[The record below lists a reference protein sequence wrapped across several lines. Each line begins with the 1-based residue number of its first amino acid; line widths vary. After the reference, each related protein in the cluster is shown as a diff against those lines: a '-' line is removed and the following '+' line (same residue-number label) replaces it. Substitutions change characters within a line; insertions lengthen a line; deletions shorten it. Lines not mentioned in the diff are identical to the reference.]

1 MGAGVPIAA
10 TCGLAPIPTF
20 ARMRAKEKSVAAS
33 RRLDFARMTLASNH
47 MRVTARIDPP
57 WDTTAWRTAA
67 RAALCAD
74 LAPERLDWSGGAQ
87 GSLLGGLD
95 LASLPAQRTAPRVPS
110 EFLTL
115 ADAVL
120 CNRAEDRHGLLYRIL
135 WRLAEGERALLLRAS
150 DPDVHRARTMAQA
163 VRRDSHKMKAFVRFR
178 EVPGD
183 ADRYIAWFE
192 PDHHIVDRVAPF
204 FARRFAGMRWA
215 IVTPYRTA
223 MWDGEALAFADGGSR
238 ADAPAEDAR
247 EDLWRTYYA
256 NIFNPAR
263 LNTTMMRAE
272 MPQKY
277 WKHLPEAALLPD
289 LVRDAGLRVREM
301 AEREHAAP
309 RRRIP
314 AAPAPAPVVA
324 GSLEALRASAH
335 DCRRCPLW
343 QPATQTVFGE
353 GPAGARTMI
362 VGEQPGDEED
372 LSGRPFV
379 GPAGRLFSRALDEL
393 GIDRSTLYLTN
404 AVKHFRFEPRGK
416 RRLHRRP
423 DVAHIE
429 ACNGWLRAEIAQ
441 VKPERIVCLGAS
453 AARAVFGPGVR
464 LSEERG
470 IWRTRDDG
478 VRAFATVHPSWVL
491 RQGDRQAQAQAYAG
505 FVDDLRQLLA
515 A

>member
-1 MGAGVPIAA
+1 MNRQLSTSRIS
-10 TCGLAPIPTF
+10 
-20 ARMRAKEKSVAAS
+20 ARV
-33 RRLDFARMTLASNH
+33 
-47 MRVTARIDPP
+47 DPP
-57 WDTTAWRTAA
+57 WDATAWRAAA
-67 RAALCAD
+67 RAALCAG
-74 LAPERLDWSGGAQ
+74 LPPEDLDWSGGAQ
-87 GSLLGGLD
+87 GSLLGGNNL
-95 LASLPAQRTAPRVPS
+95 STLPATRSAPRVPA

-120 CNRAEDRHGLLYRIL
+120 CHRAEDRHGLLYRML
-135 WRLAEGERALLLRAS
+135 WRIAQGERALLLRAA

-163 VRRDSHKMKAFVRFR
+163 VKRDSHKMKAFVRFR

-183 ADRYIAWFE
+183 TDRYIAWFE
-192 PDHHIVDRVAPF
+192 PDQFIVDRVAPF

-215 IVTPYRTA
+215 IVTPYRSA
-223 MWDGEALAFADGGSR
+223 IWDGEALAFAGGGTR

-263 LNTTMMRAE
+263 LNTTMMRTE

-277 WKHLPEAALLPD
+277 WKHLPETALLPD

-301 AEREHAAP
+301 AEREHQAP

-324 GSLEALRASAH
+324 GTLDALRESAR

-353 GPAGARTMI
+353 GPSTARTMI

-379 GPAGRLFSRALDEL
+379 GPAGRLFSRALEEL
-393 GIDRSTLYLTN
+393 GIPRDTLYLTN

-416 RRLHRRP
+416 RRLHKRP

-441 VKPERIVCLGAS
+441 VRPERIVCLGAS

-464 LSEERG
+464 LTEERG
-470 IWRTRDDG
+470 IWRTREDG

-491 RQGDRQAQAQAYAG
+491 RQGDREAQAQAYAG
-505 FVDDLRQLLA
+505 FVDDLRLLLA